1 MSDSYT
7 SSSYYYSSTTNT
19 TDGTTT
25 TGHRYTTT
33 SHTEPDGTTIV
44 RTAHQDLG
52 QPAVVEERRYDR
64 TGQEELQLALPG
76 PGGTSAGGV
85 RRITDLDDEDTTGAT
100 TLDAGTAY
108 GTVGGAGAPQSVDR
122 DMVDRE
128 SYDLGTP
135 FGTRVFDPAT
145 GAYDEHA
152 DYDADGAV
160 RHHRVLRDV
169 GGRRFHRDVDMDS
182 SGLSS
187 SSAREQRQYE
197 NPSTGTRLHRETD
210 VDVSEL
216 I

>member
-1 MSDSYT
+1 MSESYT

-64 TGQEELQLALPG
+64 TGQEQLALPG
-76 PGGTSAGGV
+76 PGGSSAGGV
-85 RRITDLDDEDTTGAT
+85 KRITDLEDEEDLGSTAS
-100 TLDAGTAY
+100 DAGTAY
-108 GTVGGAGAPQSVDR
+108 GGAGVGGAETQAVDK
-122 DMVDRE
+122 DVIDRE
-128 SYDLGTP
+128 SYDIGTTP
-135 FGTRVFDPAT
+135 FGTRVYDPLS
-145 GAYDEHA
+145 GAYDEHV
-152 DYDADGAV
+152 DYDEDGGV
-160 RHHRVLRDV
+160 KHHRELRDV
-169 GGRRFHRDVDMDS
+169 GGRRFHRDVE

-187 SSAREQRQYE
+187 AHEQREYE
-197 NPSTGTRLHRETD
+197 NPSTGTRLRRKSD
-210 VDVSEL
+210 VDVSDL